1 MNPADAI
8 QKKRLTTMF
17 AVDVVCFVL
26 AGAAVIGYVAADID
40 WLAPVFIGAIAV
52 LAGIG
57 CSVIGV
63 IVFFRAARAA
73 RPPVKE
79 PGA

>member
-17 AVDVVCFVL
+17 AIDVVCFVL
-26 AGAAVIGYVAADID
+26 AGAAVIGYVAAGIG

-52 LAGIG
+52 GLGAQIWFILGWMK
-57 CSVIGV
+57 
-63 IVFFRAARAA
+63 AAKRDEEGK
-73 RPPVKE
+73 PS
-79 PGA
+79 

>member
-17 AVDVVCFVL
+17 AIDVVCFVL
-26 AGAAVIGYVAADID
+26 AGAAVIGYVAAGIG

-52 LAGIG
+52 GLGAQIWFILGWMK
-57 CSVIGV
+57 
-63 IVFFRAARAA
+63 AAKRDGEGKAS
-73 RPPVKE
+73 
-79 PGA
+79 

>member
-26 AGAAVIGYVAADID
+26 AGAAVIGYVAADIG

-52 LAGIG
+52 GLGAQIWFILGWMK
-57 CSVIGV
+57 
-63 IVFFRAARAA
+63 AAKRDGEGKAS
-73 RPPVKE
+73 
-79 PGA
+79 